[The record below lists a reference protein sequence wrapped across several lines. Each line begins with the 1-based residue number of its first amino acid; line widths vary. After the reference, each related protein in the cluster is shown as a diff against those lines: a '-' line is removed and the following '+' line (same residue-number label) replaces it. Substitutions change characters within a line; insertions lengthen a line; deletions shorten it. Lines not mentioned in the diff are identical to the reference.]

1 MAEDYTAIGV
11 ADISDAATS
20 LRVYGCVLAHQSLV
34 VPNDPSGDE
43 KFHPLF

>member
-11 ADISDAATS
+11 ADISDAAAS
-20 LRVYGCVLAHQSLV
+20 LRVYGCVLAHQNLV
-34 VPNDPSGDE
+34 APKDPSGDE